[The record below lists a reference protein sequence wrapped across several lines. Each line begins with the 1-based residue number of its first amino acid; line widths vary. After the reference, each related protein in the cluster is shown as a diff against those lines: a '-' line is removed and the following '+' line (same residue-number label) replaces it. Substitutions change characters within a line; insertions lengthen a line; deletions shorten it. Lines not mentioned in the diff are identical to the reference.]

1 MKLKKNIKFTA
12 AYSSG
17 KDSTLAI
24 YKAIDLGFEPQSL
37 IMTYNEDKD
46 RTWFHG
52 IGQNM
57 IDRISD
63 SLQIP
68 IRLIITSGKDY
79 EMNFERVLKE
89 ERAKGTEICVFGD
102 IDIEDHLAWNTDR
115 CKNADLKPLLPL
127 WKKSREQVVYDFIDS
142 GFITYITV
150 VDTEKMDAKYI
161 GKQLTREL
169 ILNLKS
175 EGVDACGE
183 NGEYHTF
190 VCDGPLFRK
199 PVEFNP
205 GVPVFDG
212 RYVRIDIL

>member
-1 MKLKKNIKFTA
+1 MELKSNTKFTGS
-12 AYSSG
+12 YSSG

-24 YKAIDLGFEPQSL
+24 YKAILMGFEPQSL
-37 IMTYNEDKD
+37 IMTYNEDKNK
-46 RTWFHG
+46 TWFHG
-52 IGQNM
+52 IDEKM
-57 IDRISD
+57 IERLCD

-68 IRLIITSGKDY
+68 IRLIRTSGKDY

-89 ERAKGTEICVFGD
+89 ERAKGAEVCVFGD
-102 IDIEDHLAWNTDR
+102 IDIEEHLAWNTDR
-115 CKNADLKPLLPL
+115 CNNADIKPLLPL

-150 VDTEKMDAKYI
+150 IDTQKMDAKYI

-169 ILNLKS
+169 VAELKS

-190 VCDGPLFRK
+190 VCDGPLFSK

-205 GVPVFDG
+205 GIPVFDG
-212 RYVRIDIL
+212 RYVRIKVL